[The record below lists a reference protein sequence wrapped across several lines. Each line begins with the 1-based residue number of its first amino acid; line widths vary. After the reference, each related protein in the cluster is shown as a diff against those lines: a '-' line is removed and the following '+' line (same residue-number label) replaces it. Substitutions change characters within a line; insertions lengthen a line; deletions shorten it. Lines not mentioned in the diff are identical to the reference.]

1 MNDQKEKTLE
11 ITRVYDKEIN
21 GLIYQKN
28 RTAGELDV
36 VKVHN
41 LELIEREKI
50 GASRPMFNIEADK
63 LRELLL

>member
-11 ITRVYDKEIN
+11 MTRVYDKEIN

-28 RTAGELDV
+28 RAAGELDV

-50 GASRPMFNIEADK
+50 GASRSIFNIEADK